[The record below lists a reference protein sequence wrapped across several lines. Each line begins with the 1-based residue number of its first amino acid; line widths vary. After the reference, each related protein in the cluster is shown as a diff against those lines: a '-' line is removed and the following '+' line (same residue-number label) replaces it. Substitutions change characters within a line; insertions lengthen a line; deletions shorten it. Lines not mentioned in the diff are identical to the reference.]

1 MKKRILFVINSM
13 GCGGAEKSLLSLL
26 SLLDYGKYDIT
37 LQMFHRGGMFEE
49 LLPQEVHIR
58 EELDYSVFCS
68 QSVIKQL
75 ASLDFRRI
83 DARLRTSLYLRRN
96 AKRGYPLHDAQAY
109 WRYASAAYDPLP
121 EQYDIAIAWG
131 QGTPTHFVAEK
142 VRARRKIAWVN
153 ADYENVGH
161 NKNFDR
167 KYYAAFSKVACVSDK
182 LCLVLKKVF
191 PEYAAKM
198 TTIYD
203 INNPA
208 TVFTMASQPCLL
220 PNREG
225 LTLVTVGR
233 LVPQK
238 GYDIATKAAYLLKKR
253 GVKFHWYVVGDGDR
267 GAIEKYIDRYRINDC
282 FTLLGAKANPYPYM
296 KVADIYV
303 QTSRFEG
310 YCLTL
315 AEARMLNIPCVT
327 TNFDVVYAQMIDG
340 ENGLVVEMNAEAV
353 ADGIIRLATDVELYQ
368 HIKRYQEQEKKG
380 NVEEIEKFYELMDIV
395 KSLITTETGVDDEC
409 IKYEEKHI

>member
-1 MKKRILFVINSM
+1 MRKSILFVINSL

-26 SLLDYGKYDIT
+26 SLLDYDKYDVT
-37 LQMFHRGGMFEE
+37 LQMFSRGGMFEE
-49 LLPQEVHIR
+49 LLPPEVHVR
-58 EELDYSVFCS
+58 KELDYTAFCS
-68 QSVIKQL
+68 QSMVKQML
-75 ASLDFRRI
+75 SFDLRRI
-83 DARLRTSLYLRRN
+83 AARVRTSLFLRSN
-96 AKRGYPLHDAQAY
+96 AKKGRPLHDTQAY
-109 WRYASAAYDPLP
+109 WKYSAAAYDPLP
-121 EQYDIAIAWG
+121 ERYDVAIAWG

-142 VRARRKIAWVN
+142 VQAQKKFAWVN

-161 NKNFDR
+161 NKDFDC
-167 KYYAAFSKVACVSDK
+167 KYYAAFTGIICVSDK
-182 LCLVLKKVF
+182 LCLTLQKAF

-208 TVFTMASQPCLL
+208 TIFTMADQPCSLL
-220 PNREG
+220 NKEN

-238 GYDIATKAAYLLKKR
+238 GYDIAAKAAWLLKKR
-253 GVKFHWYVVGDGDR
+253 NVKFHWYVVGGGDS
-267 GAIEKYIDRYRINDC
+267 APIEKDIAQYGISDC

-296 KVADIYV
+296 KAADIYV
-303 QTSRFEG
+303 QTSKFEG

-340 ENGLVVEMNAEAV
+340 DNGLVVEMNAEAV
-353 ADGIIRLATDVELYQ
+353 ADGIIRLATDQELYQ
-368 HIKRYQEQEKKG
+368 HIKGYQVQEKKG
-380 NVEEIEKFYELMDIV
+380 NVEEIEKFYDLLGE
-395 KSLITTETGVDDEC
+395 
-409 IKYEEKHI
+409 

>member
-1 MKKRILFVINSM
+1 MSKSILFVINSL

-26 SLLDYGKYDIT
+26 SLLDYDKYDVT
-37 LQMFHRGGMFEE
+37 LQMFSRGGLFEE
-49 LLPQEVHIR
+49 LLPPEVHVR
-58 EELDYSVFCS
+58 KELDYTAFCS
-68 QSVIKQL
+68 QSMVKQML
-75 ASLDFRRI
+75 SFDLRRI
-83 DARLRTSLYLRRN
+83 AARVRTSLFLRSN
-96 AKRGYPLHDAQAY
+96 AKKGRPLHDAQAY
-109 WRYASAAYDPLP
+109 WKYSAAAYDPLP
-121 EQYDIAIAWG
+121 ERYDVAIAWG

-142 VRARRKIAWVN
+142 VQAQKKFAWVN

-161 NKNFDR
+161 NKDFDC
-167 KYYAAFSKVACVSDK
+167 KYYAAFTGIICVSDK
-182 LCLVLKKVF
+182 LCLTLQKAF

-208 TVFTMASQPCLL
+208 TIFTMADQPCSLL
-220 PNREG
+220 NKEN

-238 GYDIATKAAYLLKKR
+238 GYDIAAKAAWLLKKR
-253 GVKFHWYVVGDGDR
+253 NVKFHWYVVGGGDS
-267 GAIEKYIDRYRINDC
+267 APIEKDIAQYGISDC

-296 KVADIYV
+296 KAADIYV
-303 QTSRFEG
+303 QTSKFEG

-340 ENGLVVEMNAEAV
+340 DNGLVVEMSAEAV
-353 ADGIIRLATDVELYQ
+353 ADGIIRLATDQELYQ
-368 HIKRYQEQEKKG
+368 HIKGYQVQEKKG
-380 NVEEIEKFYELMDIV
+380 NVEEIEKFYDLLGE
-395 KSLITTETGVDDEC
+395 
-409 IKYEEKHI
+409 

>member
-1 MKKRILFVINSM
+1 MRKSILFVINSL

-26 SLLDYGKYDIT
+26 SLLDYDKYDVT
-37 LQMFHRGGMFEE
+37 LQMFSRGGMFEE
-49 LLPQEVHIR
+49 LLPPEVHVR
-58 EELDYSVFCS
+58 KELDYTAFCS
-68 QSVIKQL
+68 QSMVKQML
-75 ASLDFRRI
+75 SFDLRRI
-83 DARLRTSLYLRRN
+83 AARVRTSLFLRSN
-96 AKRGYPLHDAQAY
+96 AKKGSPLHDAQAY
-109 WRYASAAYDPLP
+109 WKYSAAAYDPLP
-121 EQYDIAIAWG
+121 ERYDVAIAWG

-142 VRARRKIAWVN
+142 VQAQKKFAWVN

-161 NKNFDR
+161 NKDFDC
-167 KYYAAFSKVACVSDK
+167 KYYAAFTGIICVSDK
-182 LCLVLKKVF
+182 LCLTLQKAF

-208 TVFTMASQPCLL
+208 TIFTMADQPCSLL
-220 PNREG
+220 NKEN

-238 GYDIATKAAYLLKKR
+238 GYDIAAKAAWLLKKR
-253 GVKFHWYVVGDGDR
+253 NVKFHWYVVGGGDS
-267 GAIEKYIDRYRINDC
+267 APIEKDIAQYGISDC

-296 KVADIYV
+296 KAADIYV
-303 QTSRFEG
+303 QTSKFEG

-340 ENGLVVEMNAEAV
+340 DNGLVVEMSAEAV
-353 ADGIIRLATDVELYQ
+353 ADGIIRLATDQELYQ
-368 HIKRYQEQEKKG
+368 HIKGYQVQEKKG
-380 NVEEIEKFYELMDIV
+380 NVEEIEKFYDLLGE
-395 KSLITTETGVDDEC
+395 
-409 IKYEEKHI
+409 

>member
-1 MKKRILFVINSM
+1 MRKSILFVINSL

-26 SLLDYGKYDIT
+26 SLLDYDKYDVT
-37 LQMFHRGGMFEE
+37 LQMFSRGGMFEE
-49 LLPQEVHIR
+49 LLPPEVHVR
-58 EELDYSVFCS
+58 KELDYTAFCS
-68 QSVIKQL
+68 QSMAKQML
-75 ASLDFRRI
+75 SFDLRRI
-83 DARLRTSLYLRRN
+83 AARVRTSLFLRSN
-96 AKRGYPLHDAQAY
+96 AKKGRPLHDAQAY
-109 WRYASAAYDPLP
+109 WKYSAAAYDPLP
-121 EQYDIAIAWG
+121 ERYDVAIAWG

-142 VRARRKIAWVN
+142 VQAQKKFAWVN

-161 NKNFDR
+161 NKDFDC
-167 KYYAAFSKVACVSDK
+167 KYYAAFTGIICVSDK
-182 LCLVLKKVF
+182 LCLTLQKAF

-208 TVFTMASQPCLL
+208 TIFTMADQPCSLL
-220 PNREG
+220 NREN

-238 GYDIATKAAYLLKKR
+238 GYDIAAKAAWLLKKR
-253 GVKFHWYVVGDGDR
+253 NVKFHWYVVGGGDS
-267 GAIEKYIDRYRINDC
+267 APIEKDIAQYGISDC

-296 KVADIYV
+296 KAADIYV
-303 QTSRFEG
+303 QTSKFEG

-340 ENGLVVEMNAEAV
+340 DNGLVVEMSAEAV
-353 ADGIIRLATDVELYQ
+353 ADGIIRLATDQELYQ
-368 HIKRYQEQEKKG
+368 HIKGYQAQEKKG
-380 NVEEIEKFYELMDIV
+380 NMEEIEKFYDLLRE
-395 KSLITTETGVDDEC
+395 
-409 IKYEEKHI
+409 

>member
-1 MKKRILFVINSM
+1 MRKSILFVINSL

-26 SLLDYGKYDIT
+26 SLLDYDKYDVT
-37 LQMFHRGGMFEE
+37 LQMFRRGGMFEE
-49 LLPQEVHIR
+49 LLPPEVHIR
-58 EELDYSVFCS
+58 KELDYTAFCS
-68 QSVIKQL
+68 QSMAKQML
-75 ASLDFRRI
+75 SFDLRRI
-83 DARLRTSLYLRRN
+83 AARVRTSLFLRSN
-96 AKRGYPLHDAQAY
+96 AKKGSPLHDAQAY
-109 WRYASAAYDPLP
+109 WKYSAAAYDPLP
-121 EQYDIAIAWG
+121 ERYDVAIAWG

-142 VRARRKIAWVN
+142 VRAQKKFAWVN

-161 NKNFDR
+161 NKDFDC
-167 KYYAAFSKVACVSDK
+167 KYYAAFTGIICVSDK
-182 LCLVLKKVF
+182 LCLTLQKAF

-208 TVFTMASQPCLL
+208 TIFTMADQPCSLL
-220 PNREG
+220 NREN

-238 GYDIATKAAYLLKKR
+238 GYDIAAKAAWLLKKR
-253 GVKFHWYVVGDGDR
+253 NVKFHWYVVGGGDS
-267 GAIEKYIDRYRINDC
+267 APIEKDIAQYGISDC

-296 KVADIYV
+296 KAADIYV
-303 QTSRFEG
+303 QTSKFEG

-327 TNFDVVYAQMIDG
+327 TNFDVVYAQMING

-353 ADGIIRLATDVELYQ
+353 ADGIIRLATDQELYQ
-368 HIKRYQEQEKKG
+368 HIKGYQIQEKKG
-380 NVEEIEKFYELMDIV
+380 NVEEIEKFYDLLGE
-395 KSLITTETGVDDEC
+395 
-409 IKYEEKHI
+409 